1 MGGQRGGRLFM
12 FRLHEPS
19 EKLDDEKGQRY
30 KKKVDHLPQKQP
42 VWDLLAISVCYA
54 TCTNTVLS

>member
-1 MGGQRGGRLFM
+1 VGGQRGGRLFM
-12 FRLHEPS
+12 LRLHEPS

-42 VWDLLAISVCYA
+42 VWDLLAMDHRLPVFYKCV
-54 TCTNTVLS
+54 T